1 MFILSSDK
9 DQRRNPRALSL
20 SVNEASNP
28 GSVTKLFHWME
39 DILDDSV
46 NKP

>member
-9 DQRRNPRALSL
+9 DQRKNPRALSL

-28 GSVTKLFHWME
+28 GSVAKLFHWME
-39 DILDDSV
+39 DLNSDS
-46 NKP
+46 